1 LSSTEL
7 INRYIFYVDT
17 IFSGCDEDTRDLLLQ
32 NIPLIKAFV
41 KSLSF
46 NSELADS
53 VLTALSNIALNG
65 SEMVEFLLSINIVP
79 ILMNLFQNSKAS
91 TQHLIVVVFYNLV
104 LSSTSEQII
113 NLCQNGLL
121 QIISYCLINPINL
134 ESLQLVLKLL

>member
-1 LSSTEL
+1 M
-7 INRYIFYVDT
+7 
-17 IFSGCDEDTRDLLLQ
+17 LLQ